1 MDTAFRPEAIRERMK
16 ITLPDRLHRH
26 QHGPLNNTIPQ
37 RGIPSGR
44 SLPLF
49 SGYKPV
55 WLAGAGNDPGEDF
68 LLGLC
73 NSAGSPAC
81 GFALFTPSTPG
92 VCAPF
97 DERMSRAA
105 SASHSGRV
113 IRRRSRSV
121 RRDGSVAAHVSGLR
135 CISLI
140 IKGLHLIESV
150 NSRCRY
156 I

>member
-1 MDTAFRPEAIRERMK
+1 MK

-68 LLGLC
+68 LWVFATQQAVRPVALLC
-73 NSAGSPAC
+73 
-81 GFALFTPSTPG
+81 
-92 VCAPF
+92 
-97 DERMSRAA
+97 
-105 SASHSGRV
+105 SHHP
-113 IRRRSRSV
+113 RREYV
-121 RRDGSVAAHVSGLR
+121 L
-135 CISLI
+135 LLM
-140 IKGLHLIESV
+140 KG
-150 NSRCRY
+150 
-156 I
+156 